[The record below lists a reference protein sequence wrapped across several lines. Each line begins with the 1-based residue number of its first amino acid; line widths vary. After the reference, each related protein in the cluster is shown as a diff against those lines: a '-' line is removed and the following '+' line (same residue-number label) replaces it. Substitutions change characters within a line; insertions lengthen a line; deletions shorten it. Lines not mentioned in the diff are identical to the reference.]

1 MPKLKRGIEGFDRL
15 SLANFFAL
23 ECVDVGGGC
32 KQRPGAR
39 FAPLL
44 IAPTLTLTPTL
55 TPESARE
62 RRRLSTSLRSLGLAA
77 RFGTRR
83 GSPKR
88 GKRSEPIYQCQC
100 FFTADTTKV
109 PTPLAPSYG
118 PARVTVGDVRFNGKT
133 VSESYSAGRV
143 FLVPG
148 AEVGQQA
155 AAAAAPSE

>member
-1 MPKLKRGIEGFDRL
+1 M
-15 SLANFFAL
+15 
-23 ECVDVGGGC
+23 GGGC

-55 TPESARE
+55 TPIGERTPQINDELAITGFGGKVWYEARI
-62 RRRLSTSLRSLGLAA
+62 
-77 RFGTRR
+77 FDMHP
-83 GSPKR
+83 PKR

-118 PARVTVGDVRFNGKT
+118 PARVTVGDVRVNGKT
-133 VSESYSAGRV
+133 VSDSCSAGWV
-143 FLVPG
+143 FLVPE